1 MKDNTI
7 NNSDT
12 KIRLLKRFEFNDKSE
27 AEDLYEISFVEILY
41 AEQNKYLP
49 HPKECYYQ
57 DQEIFLLR
65 FKAHDKNM
73 MMEFYFTDIV
83 FADNTFRSI
92 IVSQKENRIPLKILI
107 LVYLGGE
114 YCYDLR
120 EEDGFTILEFCSTG
134 LKHNFDFERMQFA
147 GKRDEVLKYFCS
159 DNLLEKDPSAV
170 QNEGNPK
177 LDLSKFH
184 NIKNNLNLNKVYR
197 FAYINLRYINL
208 SYIEENQYMNFPR
221 KCYSDKQPIYVIQ
234 FENFAP
240 ENRQMTIFYFDCAE
254 TAYEMY
260 DKIVEFLIDSSSD
273 CAFDTDVYSP
283 ITIIFGGNF
292 CYEMRYHEDTQIFD
306 YCFTGKKLRY
316 KNGINQFEGKKIDLK
331 KYFK

>member
-1 MKDNTI
+1 MKDNNT
-7 NNSDT
+7 NNSDS
-12 KIRLLKRFEFNDKSE
+12 KVRLLKHFDFTNEPGE
-27 AEDLYEISFVEILY
+27 EIYEISFVEILY
-41 AEQNKYLP
+41 AEQNKDLP

-65 FKAHDKNM
+65 FKARHKNM

-92 IVSQKENRIPLKILI
+92 IISQKESRMPLKILM

-120 EEDGFTILEFCSTG
+120 EEDGFTVFEFCSTG
-134 LKHNFDFERMQFA
+134 LKHNFDFEGMQFA
-147 GKRDEVLKYFCS
+147 GKKDEVLKYFSS
-159 DNLLEKDPSAV
+159 DNRLEKDPAAV

-177 LDLSKFH
+177 FDPSKFH
-184 NIKNNLNLNKVYR
+184 DIKNNLNLNNIHR
-197 FAYINLRYINL
+197 FAYTNLKYISL

-221 KCYSDKQPIYVIQ
+221 KCYSDKQQIYVIQ
-234 FENFAP
+234 FENLAP

-273 CAFDTDVYSP
+273 CAFDTDIYSP
-283 ITIIFGGNF
+283 LTIIFGGNF
-292 CYEMRYHEDTQIFD
+292 CYEMRYHENTQIFD
-306 YCFTGKKLRY
+306 YCFTGKRLRQ
-316 KNGINQFEGKKIDLK
+316 KNGINRFAGKKIDLK

>member
-1 MKDNTI
+1 MKDNNT
-7 NNSDT
+7 NNSDS
-12 KIRLLKRFEFNDKSE
+12 KVRLLKRFDFTNEPGE
-27 AEDLYEISFVEILY
+27 EIYEISFIEILY
-41 AEQNKYLP
+41 AEQNKDLP

-65 FKAHDKNM
+65 FKAQHKNM
-73 MMEFYFTDIV
+73 MMEFYFTDII

-92 IVSQKENRIPLKILI
+92 IISQKENRTPLKILM

-120 EEDGFTILEFCSTG
+120 EEDGFTVFEFCSTG
-134 LKHNFDFERMQFA
+134 LKHNFDFEAMQFA
-147 GKRDEVLKYFCS
+147 GKKDEVLKYFS
-159 DNLLEKDPSAV
+159 SNNRLEKDPSTI
-170 QNEGNPK
+170 QNDGNPK

-184 NIKNNLNLNKVYR
+184 DIKNNLNLNNIHR
-197 FAYINLRYINL
+197 FAYTNLKYINL
-208 SYIEENQYMNFPR
+208 LYIEENQYMNFPR
-221 KCYSDKQPIYVIQ
+221 KCYSDKQQLYVIQ
-234 FENFAP
+234 FENLVP

-273 CAFDTDVYSP
+273 CAFDTDIYSP
-283 ITIIFGGNF
+283 LTIIFGGNF
-292 CYEMRYHEDTQIFD
+292 CYEMRYHEDTRIFD
-306 YCFTGKKLRY
+306 YCFTGKRLRH
-316 KNGINQFEGKKIDLK
+316 KNGINRFAGKKIDLK